1 VREIQRCGVS
11 NVCVREGDR
20 RFTSHHHGRGRA
32 VFIFRKKFTE
42 KKSMTCVSTY
52 KRECAVR
59 EMEGGVRGRRSGR
72 ERERER
78 ERKCVHAS
86 TNTPSK
92 NIDSPRGTS
101 RSTKS
106 VSVYGLGFRV

>member
-1 VREIQRCGVS
+1 
-11 NVCVREGDR
+11 
-20 RFTSHHHGRGRA
+20 
-32 VFIFRKKFTE
+32 
-42 KKSMTCVSTY
+42 MTCVSTY

-59 EMEGGVRGRRSGR
+59 EMEGGVRGGHSGGGG
-72 ERERER
+72 ET

>member
-1 VREIQRCGVS
+1 
-11 NVCVREGDR
+11 
-20 RFTSHHHGRGRA
+20 
-32 VFIFRKKFTE
+32 
-42 KKSMTCVSTY
+42 MTCVSTY

-106 VSVYGLGFRV
+106 VSVYGLGLGFECPGLGFRV